1 MFPTL
6 RWTHV
11 ASVIL
16 CIAGCQGG
24 ASLPPCNDDIDCG
37 AGRYC
42 APGRGCDF
50 ECVLDVDC
58 TALGTC
64 DARGRCRPAEDAG
77 IGATDGGT
85 SHDAG
90 DEDGGV
96 VGGPDAGPASC
107 GDGACNGGENESS
120 CCRDC
125 GCASGY
131 SCMGSGCVPDPSCGD
146 GACNGEE
153 SPASCCG
160 DCGCA
165 SGYSCSG
172 ASCVCSSSAVRLQNV
187 MPDSNQYCFAT
198 GTSYTQ
204 QSTAYINAGSGW
216 VYMPDGGWADY
227 SAALG
232 GTFTFQEQCCYIDGC
247 LGNLSCPVPGA
258 GNYPCI
264 CAATRTR
271 TVSVAACGVNFV
283 SVCS

>member
-1 MFPTL
+1 V
-6 RWTHV
+6 R
-11 ASVIL
+11 
-16 CIAGCQGG
+16 
-24 ASLPPCNDDIDCG
+24 
-37 AGRYC
+37 
-42 APGRGCDF
+42 
-50 ECVLDVDC
+50 
-58 TALGTC
+58 
-64 DARGRCRPAEDAG
+64 DAN
-77 IGATDGGT
+77 
-85 SHDAG
+85 
-90 DEDGGV
+90 
-96 VGGPDAGPASC
+96 C
-107 GDGACNGGENESS
+107 GDGVCNGGESQ
-120 CCRDC
+120 
-125 GCASGY
+125 
-131 SCMGSGCVPDPSCGD
+131 
-146 GACNGEE
+146 
-153 SPASCCG
+153 ASCCG